1 MWKFDIIFSIFIG
14 LKNQFIEDWE
24 KLILKKKI
32 KIDFK
37 KLEGEGDQYIF
48 ILIIYLINT
57 HVSTL
62 YSECRVTVY

>member
-1 MWKFDIIFSIFIG
+1 MWKFDIIFLIFIG
-14 LKNQFIEDWE
+14 LKDQFIEDWE
-24 KLILKKKI
+24 NWFWKKI
-32 KIDFK
+32 KIDLK
-37 KLEGEGDQYIF
+37 KWDGEGDQYIF

>member
-1 MWKFDIIFSIFIG
+1 MKNVEIWYNLFNIYRFKKSIYWR
-14 LKNQFIEDWE
+14 LR
-24 KLILKKKI
+24 KKI
-32 KIDFK
+32 KIDLK

-62 YSECRVTVY
+62 YFECRVTVY

>member
-14 LKNQFIEDWE
+14 LKNQFIEYWE
-24 KLILKKKI
+24 NWFWKKI
-32 KIDFK
+32 KIDLK
-37 KLEGEGDQYIF
+37 KLEGEGDQSIF

>member
-24 KLILKKKI
+24 NWFWKKKK

>member
-24 KLILKKKI
+24 NWFWKKI
-32 KIDFK
+32 KIDLK
-37 KLEGEGDQYIF
+37 KWDGEGDQYIF

>member
-24 KLILKKKI
+24 NWFWKKI
-32 KIDFK
+32 KIDLK
-37 KLEGEGDQYIF
+37 KLEGEGYQYIF

>member
-24 KLILKKKI
+24 NWFWKKI
-32 KIDFK
+32 KIDLK

>member
-24 KLILKKKI
+24 NWFWKKI
-32 KIDFK
+32 KIDLK

-62 YSECRVTVY
+62 YFECRVTVY

>member
-14 LKNQFIEDWE
+14 LKKSIYWRLR
-24 KLILKKKI
+24 KLILKKI

-37 KLEGEGDQYIF
+37 KLEGEGDQSIF